1 MLRTQ
6 ERGRAKRWRAAS
18 EEEKRWC
25 PGHLEPEDELL
36 MLREEWVRT
45 GTDAGPVENSSLMA
59 HIFFSRRDQWLFWWR
74 DVVGYLIKDYETQC
88 PFVETNQAASRLPW
102 KERGLTHLNVLSLS
116 ELWKVKIQPSQ
127 QELLWWLL
135 LAGQRIPFLMGK
147 NWKRCLQSGQ
157 THYHC
162 LWLWERLAC
171 PGEFH
176 GYISLVWIPDVLV
189 FQNGW
194 SRAWLTRRD
203 LRHSKLRSGLER
215 MMGLWREE
223 EGLEGREDGS
233 GTRRKWQ
240 WGTAWGMVP
249 PASGDTK
256 KPAPSV
262 PGKVFLHPSLICLY
276 LGLSVSPLIPHHLS
290 TSEFPEV
297 SGDLKF
303 NNWHESQ

>member
-6 ERGRAKRWRAAS
+6 ERGRAERWRAAS

-59 HIFFSRRDQWLFWWR
+59 HIVFSRRDQWLFWWR

-88 PFVETNQAASRLPW
+88 PLWTLTMQHTDSLERKGVSRIWMCFLFQSC
-102 KERGLTHLNVLSLS
+102 G
-116 ELWKVKIQPSQ
+116 KVKIQPSQ
-127 QELLWWLL
+127 QELLCWLL

-157 THYHC
+157 TRYHC

-189 FQNGW
+189 SQNGW
-194 SRAWLTRRD
+194 SRAWITRRD

-215 MMGLWREE
+215 MMGLRREE
-223 EGLEGREDGS
+223 EGLEGREEGS
-233 GTRRKWQ
+233 GTRRKCQ
-240 WGTAWGMVP
+240 WGTACSMVPLKP

-262 PGKVFLHPSLICLY
+262 PGKVFLHPSLICLC
-276 LGLSVSPLIPHHLS
+276 
-290 TSEFPEV
+290 FRA
-297 SGDLKF
+297 
-303 NNWHESQ
+303 

>member
-1 MLRTQ
+1 MSEDRDRCWTSWEFLSDGPCCFLK
-6 ERGRAKRWRAAS
+6 ERPVAILMERCGRLFDQGLW
-18 EEEKRWC
+18 
-25 PGHLEPEDELL
+25 
-36 MLREEWVRT
+36 
-45 GTDAGPVENSSLMA
+45 NS
-59 HIFFSRRDQWLFWWR
+59 
-74 DVVGYLIKDYETQC
+74 V
-88 PFVETNQAASRLPW
+88 PFVDTNHAAYRLPW
-102 KERGLTHLNVLSLS
+102 KERGLTRLNVLSLS

-127 QELLWWLL
+127 QELLCWLL

-157 THYHC
+157 TRYHC

-194 SRAWLTRRD
+194 SRAWITRRD

-215 MMGLWREE
+215 MMGLRREE
-223 EGLEGREDGS
+223 EGLEGREEGS
-233 GTRRKWQ
+233 GTRRKCQ
-240 WGTAWGMVP
+240 WGTACSMVPLKP

-262 PGKVFLHPSLICLY
+262 PGKVFLHPSLICLC
-276 LGLSVSPLIPHHLS
+276 
-290 TSEFPEV
+290 FRA
-297 SGDLKF
+297 
-303 NNWHESQ
+303 